1 MDKPVTPPTW
11 GPPPP
16 CKQALRWTANGPVKK
31 LTNGMDLSWILDEEW
46 GVYNV
51 TFEGK
56 RNLFFSPSK
65 EKGKEDARSQV
76 NLYNA

>member
-1 MDKPVTPPTW
+1 
-11 GPPPP
+11 
-16 CKQALRWTANGPVKK
+16 
-31 LTNGMDLSWILDEEW
+31 MDLSLILHEEW

-51 TFEGK
+51 TFEGEK

-65 EKGKEDARSQV
+65 ENWKEDARSQV